1 MLTANPTTGNTVPSF
16 NKNSVIQQERGTM
29 KTGLIYKYTSKTTG
43 KSYIGKSMEYRFKY
57 RQKLHESDT
66 SNTHFARA
74 KRKYGYNDFE
84 LTILE
89 DKIHK
94 DILSLRET
102 YWIWYYDSF
111 NSGYNST
118 IGGEGGNTYAK
129 RTTEQMEETKEKI
142 RKSNSGDNN
151 GIAKNPWLVQ
161 GENNGMYG
169 KKPHNALEIFLKN
182 IKTNEITRFDRAFR
196 AANFLGY
203 KGGNVISKMRKNN
216 KMVVNDW
223 ILIEEGVETIES
235 IAYCREDN

>member
-1 MLTANPTTGNTVPSF
+1 
-16 NKNSVIQQERGTM
+16 M

-57 RQKLHESDT
+57 RQELHESDT

-84 LTILE
+84 LTVLE
-89 DKIHK
+89 DKIPK
-94 DILSLRET
+94 DILSSREI
-102 YWIWYYDSF
+102 YWIDFYNSF
-111 NSGYNST
+111 DAGYNST
-118 IGGEGGNTYAK
+118 IGGEGGNTYSK
-129 RTTEQMEETKEKI
+129 RTPEQMNETKKKI
-142 RKSNSGDNN
+142 GKSNSGSNN
-151 GIAKNPWLVQ
+151 GLAKNPWLVQ
-161 GENNGMYG
+161 GKNNPMYG

-182 IKTNEITRFDRAFR
+182 IKTNEVIKFDRAFK

-203 KGGNVISKMRKNN
+203 KNGNVISRMIKN
-216 KMVVNDW
+216 KELVVKDW